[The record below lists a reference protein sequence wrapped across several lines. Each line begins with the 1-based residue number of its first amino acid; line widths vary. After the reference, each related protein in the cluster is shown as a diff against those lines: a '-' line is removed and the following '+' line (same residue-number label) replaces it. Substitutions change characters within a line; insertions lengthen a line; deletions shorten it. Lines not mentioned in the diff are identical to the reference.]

1 MYRFEP
7 GEWDAPF
14 VPSSASRCTTC
25 VLRGR
30 FRRSSPSRPPFTS
43 LSFFPSQE
51 EADELKMSLRAVSQN
66 LDALEAGGLMW
77 HEVPAVD
84 PFAFASTFFSMIDI
98 MCTFARQFLVIII
111 VDGREKMSKSM
122 LEYCEKDLK
131 IWQTEMLKYEHRNNE
146 VCTIASQCTPAAT
159 VRESLDIKF
168 CQNQSTGNP
177 AICTRMAHQRWFIS
191 LRF

>member
-30 FRRSSPSRPPFTS
+30 FRRSSPVPFHQFI
-43 LSFFPSQE
+43 FFSSQE

-84 PFAFASTFFSMIDI
+84 PFAFASAFFSMIDI

-159 VRESLDIKF
+159 VLVRELWTC
-168 CQNQSTGNP
+168 CQNQSTCNP
-177 AICTRMAHQRWFIS
+177 AICTRMARQRWFIF
-191 LRF
+191 LLF